1 MRQINEK
8 ADTYKDKRVRRSFLS
23 FGSFLEYFALAS
35 FIVTCCIIMFIKVSG
50 INISIDI
57 PNVRMAALYTFG
69 DVIFFG
75 IVFAVFDNIRHTVT
89 IGRPINRLLKATSSI
104 IKGDFSVQV
113 KPIHKKKKNE
123 FDILID
129 DFNKMAQELDGI
141 ETLRNDFI
149 ANVSH
154 ELKTPLSVIQNY
166 ATLFQDPDIDV
177 EKKQEYT
184 KAISDA
190 SKNLSELITNILKLN
205 KLENQQIFAQ
215 TTTFDLG
222 EQICDCLLEFE
233 PVWEK
238 KNIDIV
244 NEIDENV
251 LIKSDDALLKLV
263 WNNLFSNAFKFTDD
277 NGVVSVSVKKD
288 NNFAVVTVSDTGCG
302 MSEDVKPHIF
312 EKFYQGDSSHSVR
325 GNGLGLSLVKRIIDI
340 VDGKIEVESEPG
352 KGSKFTVYIKL

>member
-8 ADTYKDKRVRRSFLS
+8 ADTYKDKRVRRSILS
-23 FGSFLEYFALAS
+23 FTSFLEYFALAS
-35 FIVTCCIIMFIKVSG
+35 FIVTCCIIMFISVSG
-50 INISIDI
+50 IKISIDFG
-57 PNVRMAALYTFG
+57 NVRKAALYTFG

-75 IVFAVFDNIRHTVT
+75 IVFAVFDNIRHAVT

-166 ATLFQDPDIDV
+166 STLLQDPDIDA
-177 EKKQEYT
+177 EKKKEYT

-233 PVWEK
+233 SVWEK

-277 NGVVSVSVKKD
+277 NGTVSVSVKKE
-288 NNFAVVTVSDTGCG
+288 NNYAVVTVSDTGCG
-302 MSEDVKPHIF
+302 MNEEVLSHIF

-352 KGSKFTVYIKL
+352 KGTKFTVHIKL